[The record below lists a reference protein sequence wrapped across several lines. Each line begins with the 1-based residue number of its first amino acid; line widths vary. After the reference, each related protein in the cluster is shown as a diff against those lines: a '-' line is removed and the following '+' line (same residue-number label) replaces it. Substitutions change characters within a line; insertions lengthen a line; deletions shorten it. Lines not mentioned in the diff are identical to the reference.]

1 MKLFFAITL
10 TLLLS
15 LKGIQAQNT
24 EALAKQYYENAEYD
38 KAAELYDELL
48 QKSPQDILLYDR
60 YLSCL
65 LFTSQ
70 TDKAFKFVAKR
81 KKKYPEQAQYRIDE
95 GYVLEKQGK
104 MPDAEKAFKK
114 ALDYLAG
121 EPAAY
126 YETAEAFRR
135 RNKYTWVIK
144 TFELGEA
151 KFGAESD
158 FASLLAQIYMETG
171 ERQKALEKYV
181 QMVVTTGYAYEQSK
195 QLFEMNVTDSADF
208 AILRGI
214 LLKQLQKD
222 PDRYEL
228 NDLLKWTF
236 IKTKDWNSALI
247 QTRAL
252 DKRLKEKGQ
261 RVVELGDLCASNEA
275 WGVATQCFEYVKL
288 LGKDGP
294 YYAQA
299 VSGLLETRYK
309 LIETAALP
317 TATETTML
325 ENEMLDFL
333 KEYGY
338 TDQTWK
344 IANRLSELYTRFI
357 HLPEKAIDLLE
368 AFQKTYNLS
377 KKTQAAAKLALGDA
391 YVIDSDVW
399 SSELLFAQ
407 VEKDFPEDPL
417 GQEAKFRRARLSYYR
432 GDFDWSVIQLD
443 AIKGATT
450 QLISNNAIRLA
461 LTISENLG
469 IDSNYDA
476 LSRFANAELLIAQN
490 KLTQAETELDSIPK
504 LYPGHSLSDDILFQK
519 ALIREKQGRF
529 SEAAELYN
537 TLAIAFGHD
546 ILADNAWYNLGLL
559 YEYKLG
565 DKENARKAYEKI
577 VNDFPG
583 SLFIIEARER
593 FRKLRGDNI

>member
-1 MKLFFAITL
+1 LFAFC
-10 TLLLS
+10 LS
-15 LKGIQAQNT
+15 LQGLCAQKT
-24 EALAKQYYENAEYD
+24 EALAKQYYENAEYE

-65 LFTSQ
+65 LFASQ
-70 TDKAFKFVAKR
+70 TDKAAKFVSKR
-81 KKKYPEQAQYRIDE
+81 KKKYPDQAQYRVDE

-104 MPDAEKAFKK
+104 IPDAEKAYKK
-114 ALDYLAG
+114 AMDFLLN

-135 RNKYTWVIK
+135 RNKYSWIVK

-158 FASLLAQIYMETG
+158 FSSLLAQIYMETG

-181 QMVVTTGYAYEQSK
+181 QMVVSTGYAYEQSK

-208 AILRGI
+208 VILRSI

-222 PDRYEL
+222 PDRFEL

-236 IKTKDWNSALI
+236 IKTKDWNSAFV
-247 QTRAL
+247 QTKAL
-252 DKRLKEKGQ
+252 DKRLREKGQ
-261 RVVELGDLCASNEA
+261 RVIELGELCVSNEA
-275 WGVATQCFEYVKL
+275 WGVATQCFEYTKG
-288 LGKDGP
+288 LGKEEP
-294 YYAQA
+294 FYAQA
-299 VSGLLETRYK
+299 VSGLLETRFK
-309 LIETAALP
+309 LIETSAAPL
-317 TATETTML
+317 TSEINTLET
-325 ENEMLDFL
+325 EMLGYL
-333 KEYGY
+333 KEYGN

-344 IANRLSELYTRFI
+344 LANRLSDLYTRYI
-357 HLPEKAIDLLE
+357 HQPEKAVTLLE
-368 AFQKTYNLS
+368 GFYKSYNLS

-391 YVIDSDVW
+391 YVISEDVW

-407 VEKDFPEDPL
+407 VEKDFPEDAI

-432 GDFDWSVIQLD
+432 GDFEWAVIQLD
-443 AIKGATT
+443 ALKGATT

-476 LSRFANAELLIAQN
+476 LSRFSNAELLITQN
-490 KLTQAETELDSIPK
+490 KLELAEKELDSIPK
-504 LYPGHSLSDDILFQK
+504 LYPGHSLSDDILLQK
-519 ALIREKQGRF
+519 AIIREKQARYAD
-529 SEAAELYN
+529 AAELYN

-546 ILADNAWYNLGLL
+546 ILADNAWFNLGLL

>member
-1 MKLFFAITL
+1 MRLFFAIAL
-10 TLLLS
+10 IVFVS
-15 LKGIQAQNT
+15 LNSLNAQKT
-24 EALAKQYYENAEYD
+24 EALAKQYFDNGEYE
-38 KAAELYDELL
+38 KATELYDELL
-48 QKSPQDILLYDR
+48 QNSPQDILIYDR

-70 TDKAFKFVAKR
+70 TDKAAKFVAKR

-95 GYVLEKQGK
+95 GFVLEKQGK
-104 MPDAEKAFKK
+104 MPEAEKAYKK
-114 ALDYLAG
+114 ALDFLQN
-121 EPAAY
+121 ELPAY

-135 RNKYTWVIK
+135 RNKYSWMVK
-144 TFELGEA
+144 TFEMGEA

-181 QMVVTTGYAYEQSK
+181 QMVVMNGYAYEQSK

-208 AILRGI
+208 AVLRGI

-261 RVVELGDLCASNEA
+261 RVVELGELCTSNEA
-275 WGVATQCFEYVKL
+275 WGVATQCYEYVKL
-288 LGKDGP
+288 QGKDGP

-299 VSGLLETRYK
+299 VSGLLETRFK
-309 LIETAALP
+309 LIETSASSNAGEL
-317 TATETTML
+317 ATL
-325 ENEMLDFL
+325 ENEMLEFM
-333 KEYGY
+333 KEYGN

-344 IANRLSELYTRFI
+344 VANRLSELYTRFI
-357 HLPEKAIDLLE
+357 HLPEKAVELLE
-368 AFQKTYNLS
+368 AFQKTYTIS

-391 YVIDSDVW
+391 YVISNDVW

-407 VEKDFPEDPL
+407 VEKDFPEDVL
-417 GQEAKFRRARLSYYR
+417 GQEAKYRRARLSYYR

-476 LSRFANAELLIAQN
+476 LSRFANAELLITQN
-490 KLTQAETELDSIPK
+490 KLEQGETELDSIPK
-504 LYPGHSLSDDILFQK
+504 LYPGHSLSDDILLQK
-519 ALIREKQGRF
+519 ALIREKQGRYAD
-529 SEAAELYN
+529 AAEFYN

-546 ILADNAWYNLGLL
+546 ILADNAWFNLGLL
-559 YEYKLG
+559 YEHKLG

-583 SLFIIEARER
+583 SLFIVEARER
-593 FRKLRGDNI
+593 YRKLRGDNI